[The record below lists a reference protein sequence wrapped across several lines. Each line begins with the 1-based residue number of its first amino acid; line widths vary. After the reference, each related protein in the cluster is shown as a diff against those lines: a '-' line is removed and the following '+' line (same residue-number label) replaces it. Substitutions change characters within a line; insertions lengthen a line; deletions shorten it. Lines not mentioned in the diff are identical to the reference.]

1 MKKLLAFTL
10 LILAYSHSFAQTFL
24 VTGKISDDKNN
35 ALSFS
40 SVMVKG
46 TTQGTNANADG
57 FYSLKLPAGTYEL
70 MFQYVGYKKKVE
82 TIVVAG
88 NATKNII
95 LAPESYN
102 LTEVVIKDG
111 EDPAYAVIRQA
122 IKKRKFYLNEVNA
135 FTCKA
140 YIKGLQRLKDFPKNM
155 AKLINAMS
163 TGSSDKID
171 STLLGVVYL
180 SESETKYHFRKPG
193 DEKEIMYSS
202 KVSGDN
208 KAFSFNQVS
217 DMKFSVYE
225 NLINLEGLSDRPF
238 ISPINENALLSY
250 RYKLLG
256 TTFEDGKM
264 LNKIEVTPKR
274 KTDPCFRGIIY
285 IQENTWRVHSA
296 DVYLTK
302 DAKIDFVDTLHIK
315 QLNAP
320 VNDSIWMPM
329 SLNMT
334 FNFKVFGF
342 VGDGYFNAVFSD
354 YDMHP
359 VFPKKFFKNEVL
371 KVEDGANKK
380 DTAYWQESRPVPLT
394 YEEKTDYREK
404 DSIAKIQNTDRYK
417 DSVDKKGNKFKLNAL
432 LMGYSYNKTAKN
444 FSLNTSGLLTS
455 GVQYNTVE
463 GVNASIKFDMTK
475 RYDDNRRHEFNAT
488 ARYGFSNY
496 LWGGTANWRYLL
508 KPEKFESINVKLGTS
523 AMQFNGNDPIN
534 PTINTSYTL
543 FNNDNFMKLYKKT
556 YAAFSY
562 RKELIN
568 GLIGNFNMEYA
579 ERSAL
584 KNTTDYLWVDDTHKL
599 FTSNDPLKPNT
610 DDSSFTVNNAF
621 VVELGFSIRFRQ
633 KYYTRPHEK
642 RIIGSKYPI
651 INVLYSKAIPGL
663 NTKADYDLVRMSVD
677 DNIRLGLVGTFA
689 YKLKGG
695 YFLNNRYMDFMDY
708 KHFDGNQT
716 LLANQDYLN
725 SFKLLPYYTYST
737 KNWYAEAHAEHHFNG
752 FIFNKIPLLKKSRI
766 QEVVG
771 GHALFNDK
779 ADQYY
784 EVNFGI
790 EHILQIIRIDY
801 VLGYGPKGNFNQGF
815 VIGLGLQF

>member
-1 MKKLLAFTL
+1 MKKLFLFAVFCLACQAFV
-10 LILAYSHSFAQTFL
+10 AQTYI
-24 VTGKISDDKNN
+24 VSGKISDEKRQG
-35 ALSFS
+35 LPFS

-46 TTQGTNANADG
+46 TTIGTNANVDG
-57 FYSLKLPAGTYEL
+57 EYTLKLQSGEYDL
-70 MFQYVGYKKKVE
+70 VYQYVGYKKKIEHV
-82 TIVVAG
+82 TISQNV
-88 NATKNII
+88 TKHIS
-95 LAPESYN
+95 LAPESYE
-102 LTEVVIKDG
+102 LKEVVIKDG

-140 YIKGLQRLKDFPKNM
+140 YIKGLQRLNNFPKKM
-155 AKLINAMS
+155 AKILNNISINES
-163 TGSSDKID
+163 KID

-180 SESETKYHFRKPG
+180 SESETKYHFRRPS

-217 DMKFSVYE
+217 DMKFNLYE
-225 NLINLEGLSDRPF
+225 NLITLDGLSDRPF
-238 ISPINENALLSY
+238 ISPISENALFSY

-264 LNKIEVTPKR
+264 LNKIEITPKR

-320 VNDSIWMPM
+320 VNDTTWMTT
-329 SLNMT
+329 SLNLT
-334 FNFKVFGF
+334 FNFKIIGF
-342 VGDGYFNAVFSD
+342 EGDGYFNAVFSD
-354 YDMHP
+354 YDLHP

-380 DTAYWQESRPVPLT
+380 DTSYWKDSRPVPLT
-394 YEEKTDYREK
+394 VEEATDYRKK
-404 DSIAKIQNTDRYK
+404 DSIANIKNSDHYK
-417 DSVDKKGNKFKLNAL
+417 DSVDKKGNKFTFSDLI
-432 LMGYSYNKTAKN
+432 MGYSYNKTAKQ
-444 FSLNTSGLLTS
+444 FHLTTSGILTSGL
-455 GVQYNTVE
+455 QYNTVE
-463 GVNASIKFDMTK
+463 GANASIKFNINK
-475 RYDDNRRHEFNAT
+475 HYDDNRSHNINAS

-496 LWGGTANWRYLL
+496 LWGGTANWNYVKR
-508 KPEKFESINVKLGTS
+508 PEKFESYNVKIGTS
-523 AMQFNGNDPIN
+523 AMQFNSSEPIN
-534 PTINTSYTL
+534 PSINSAYSL
-543 FNNDNFMKLYKKT
+543 LYNENYMKLYKKT
-556 YAAFSY
+556 FASFSY
-562 RKELIN
+562 RRELIN
-568 GLIGNFNMEYA
+568 GLIASFNTEYA
-579 ERSAL
+579 ERDAL
-584 KNTTDYLWVDDTHKL
+584 RNTADYLWIDDPSKL
-599 FTSNDPLKPNT
+599 FTSNDPLKPHT

-621 VVELGFSIRFRQ
+621 TVELAVSIRFKQ

-642 RIIGSKYPI
+642 VIIGSKFPI
-651 INVLYSKAIPGL
+651 INIGYIKAIPGL
-663 NTKADYDLVRMSVD
+663 NTKADYDLVRMNID
-677 DNIRLGLVGTFA
+677 DNIKLGLVGTFA

-695 YFLNNRYMDFMDY
+695 YFLNNKYMEFMDY
-708 KHFDGNQT
+708 KHFNGNQT
-716 LLANQDYLN
+716 LLANNDYLN

-737 KNWYAEAHAEHHFNG
+737 KNWYAEAHGEHHFNG
-752 FIFNKIPLLKKSRI
+752 FIFNKIPLLKKTRI

-784 EVNFGI
+784 EVNFGL
-790 EHILQIIRIDY
+790 EHILQVIRLDY
-801 VLGYGPKGNFNQGF
+801 VLGYGPKNSFNQGF
-815 VIGLGLQF
+815 LIGLGLEF

>member
-1 MKKLLAFTL
+1 MNKSLLSL
-10 LILAYSHSFAQTFL
+10 FL
-24 VTGKISDDKNN
+24 VLFSMVLSAQQVLVSGKITDEKNQ

-40 SVMVKG
+40 SVLVKG
-46 TTQGTNANADG
+46 STQGTNANADG
-57 FYSLKLPAGTYEL
+57 FYSLKLSPGTYEL
-70 MFQYVGYKKKVE
+70 IFQYVGYKKKVE
-82 TIVVAG
+82 KIVVEG
-88 NATKNII
+88 NTIKNVS
-95 LAPESYN
+95 LSPESYE
-102 LTEVVIKDG
+102 LKEVVIKDG
-111 EDPAYAVIRQA
+111 EDPAYAVIRAA

-140 YIKGLQRLKDFPKNM
+140 YIKGLQRLKDFPKKM
-155 AKLINAMS
+155 VKLINAMNS
-163 TGSSDKID
+163 GGEKID

-180 SESETKYHFRKPG
+180 SESETKYHYRKPN

-202 KVSGDN
+202 RVSGDN

-225 NLINLEGLSDRPF
+225 NLITLDGLSDRPF

-264 LNKIEVTPKR
+264 LNKIEITPKR

-320 VNDSIWMPM
+320 VNDSIWMPTG
-329 SLNMT
+329 LNMT

-354 YDMHP
+354 YDMNP

-380 DTAYWQESRPVPLT
+380 DTGYWKESRPVPLT
-394 YEEKTDYREK
+394 YEEQADYRKK
-404 DSIAKIQNTDRYK
+404 DSIGAIKNTDRYK
-417 DSVDKKGNKFKLNAL
+417 DSIDRKGNKLTLNDL
-432 LMGYSYNKTAKN
+432 ILGYSFNKTAKQ

-463 GVNASIKFDMTK
+463 GINASIKVNMTK
-475 RYDDNRRHEFNAT
+475 RYEDRRSHDLAT
-488 ARYGFSNY
+488 TVRYGFSNY
-496 LWGGTANWRYLL
+496 LWGGTANWKYVF
-508 KPEKFESINVKLGTS
+508 KPEKFESVNVKVGTT
-523 AMQFNGNDPIN
+523 AQQFNGNDPIN
-534 PTINTSYTL
+534 ATMNTSYTL
-543 FNNDNFMKLYKKT
+543 FDNENFMKLYKKS
-556 YAAFSY
+556 YASFGY

-568 GLIGNFNMEYA
+568 GLIVNFNTEYA
-579 ERSAL
+579 ERSSL
-584 KNTTDYLWVDDTHKL
+584 RNTAFDLWVDNKNKL
-599 FTSNDPLKPNT
+599 FTSNDPLRPHT
-610 DDSSFTVNNAF
+610 DDSSFAVNNSF
-621 VVELGFSIRFRQ
+621 IVELGFSIRFKQ
-633 KYYTRPHEK
+633 KYYTRPHQK
-642 RIIGSKYPI
+642 IIVGSKFPI
-651 INVLYSKAIPGL
+651 INVQYTKAIPGL
-663 NTKADYDLVRMSVD
+663 NTKADYDLAKMVID
-677 DNIRLGLVGTFA
+677 DNIKLGLFGTFA
-689 YKLKGG
+689 YRLKGG
-695 YFLNNRYMDFMDY
+695 YFLTSKYVEFMDY

-716 LLANQDYLN
+716 ILANNDYLN

-752 FIFNKIPLLKKSRI
+752 FIFNKVPLLKKYRI

-771 GHALFNDK
+771 GHVLFNDK
-779 ADQYY
+779 LDQYY
-784 EVNFGI
+784 EINFGI

-801 VLGYGPKGNFNQGF
+801 ILGYGPYGKFNQGF
-815 VIGLGLQF
+815 VIGLGLEF

>member
-1 MKKLLAFTL
+1 MKNPILFVFLLFVSTCAV
-10 LILAYSHSFAQTFL
+10 AQSYL
-24 VTGKISDDKNN
+24 VTGKISDEKNQ

-40 SVMVKG
+40 SVLVKG

-57 FYSLKLPAGTYEL
+57 FYSLKLQPGTYEL
-70 MFQYVGYKKKVE
+70 IFQYVGYKKKIEKITVE
-82 TIVVAG
+82 G
-88 NATKNII
+88 NATKNVT
-95 LAPESYN
+95 LSPESYE
-102 LTEVVIKDG
+102 LKEVVIKDG

-122 IKKRKFYLNEVNA
+122 IKKRKYYLNQVNA

-140 YIKGLQRLKDFPKNM
+140 YIKGLQRLKEYPGKM
-155 AKLINAMS
+155 VKLLNAMS
-163 TGSSDKID
+163 PNGEKID

-180 SESETKYHFRKPG
+180 SESETKYHYRKPN

-202 KVSGDN
+202 RVSGNN

-225 NLINLEGLSDRPF
+225 NLISLDGLSDRPF

-264 LNKIEVTPKR
+264 LNKIEITPKR

-320 VNDSIWMPM
+320 VNDSIWM
-329 SLNMT
+329 STGLNMT

-342 VGDGYFNAVFSD
+342 SGDGYFNAVFSE
-354 YDMHP
+354 YDMNP
-359 VFPKKFFKNEVL
+359 VFPKKFFKSEVL

-380 DTAYWQESRPVPLT
+380 DTTYWETTRPVPLT
-394 YEEKTDYREK
+394 NEEQADYRRK
-404 DSIAKIQNTDRYK
+404 DSIGRIKNSDRYK
-417 DSVDKKGNKFKLNAL
+417 DSLDKRGNKFTLSDL
-432 LMGYSYNKTAKN
+432 ILGYSYNKTAKK

-455 GVQYNTVE
+455 GIQYNTVE
-463 GVNASIKFDMTK
+463 GVNASVKVNMTK
-475 RYDDNRRHEFNAT
+475 RYENNRYHTISAA

-496 LWGGTANWRYLL
+496 LWGGTANWKYLRT
-508 KPEKFESINVKLGTS
+508 PEKFESFNVKVGTS
-523 AMQFNGNDPIN
+523 ALQFNSNEPIN
-534 PTINTSYTL
+534 ATMNTSYTL

-556 YAAFSY
+556 YAGFDY
-562 RKELIN
+562 RRELVN
-568 GLIGNFNMEYA
+568 GLITNFKAEYA

-584 KNTTDYLWVDDTHKL
+584 RNTANDLWIDNKNKL
-599 FTSNDPLKPNT
+599 FTSNDPLKPHT
-610 DDSSFTVNNAF
+610 DDSSFTVNNSF
-621 VVELGFSIRFRQ
+621 VVEVGVSIRFKQ

-642 RIIGSKYPI
+642 IIVGSKYPI
-651 INVLYSKAIPGL
+651 INLSFTKAIPGL
-663 NTKADYDLVRMSVD
+663 NTKADYDLAKISID
-677 DNIRLGLVGTFA
+677 DNIKMGLFGTFA

-695 YFLNNRYMDFMDY
+695 YFLSNKYVEFMDY

-716 LLANQDYLN
+716 ILANNDYLN

-737 KNWYAEAHAEHHFNG
+737 KNWYAEGHAEHHFNG
-752 FIFNKIPLLKKSRI
+752 FIFNKIPLLKKYRM

-771 GHALFNDK
+771 GHVLFNDK
-779 ADQYY
+779 LDQYY

-790 EHILQIIRIDY
+790 EHIFQIIRLDY
-801 VLGYGPKGNFNQGF
+801 VLGYGPSGKFNQGF
-815 VIGLGLQF
+815 LIGLGLDF

>member
-1 MKKLLAFTL
+1 
-10 LILAYSHSFAQTFL
+10 
-24 VTGKISDDKNN
+24 
-35 ALSFS
+35 
-40 SVMVKG
+40 
-46 TTQGTNANADG
+46 
-57 FYSLKLPAGTYEL
+57 
-70 MFQYVGYKKKVE
+70 
-82 TIVVAG
+82 
-88 NATKNII
+88 
-95 LAPESYN
+95 
-102 LTEVVIKDG
+102 
-111 EDPAYAVIRQA
+111 
-122 IKKRKFYLNEVNA
+122 
-135 FTCKA
+135 
-140 YIKGLQRLKDFPKNM
+140 
-155 AKLINAMS
+155 
-163 TGSSDKID
+163 
-171 STLLGVVYL
+171 
-180 SESETKYHFRKPG
+180 
-193 DEKEIMYSS
+193 MYSS

-225 NLINLEGLSDRPF
+225 NLISLDGLSDRPF

-264 LNKIEVTPKR
+264 LNKIEITPKR

-302 DAKIDFVDTLHIK
+302 DAKIDFVDTLYIK

-380 DTAYWQESRPVPLT
+380 DTAYWESSRPVPLT
-394 YEEKTDYREK
+394 YEEEADYREK
-404 DSIAKIQNTDRYK
+404 DSIGKIKNSDHYK
-417 DSVDKKGNKFKLNAL
+417 DSLDKKGNKFTLSDL
-432 LMGYSYNKTAKN
+432 IMGYSYNKTTKQ

-463 GVNASIKFDMTK
+463 GVNASLKVDITK
-475 RYDDNRRHEFNAT
+475 RYEDHRYHNLSAS

-496 LWGGTANWRYLL
+496 LIGGTANYKYLM
-508 KPEKFESINVKLGTS
+508 KPEKFESINVKVGTS
-523 AMQFNGNDPIN
+523 ALQFNGNDPIN
-534 PTINTSYTL
+534 ATMNTSYTL

-556 YAAFSY
+556 YASFSY

-568 GLIGNFNMEYA
+568 GLIASFNTEYA
-579 ERSAL
+579 ERSSLRNTANDL
-584 KNTTDYLWVDDTHKL
+584 WIDNKNKL
-599 FTSNDPLKPNT
+599 FTSNNPLKPNT
-610 DDSSFTVNNAF
+610 DDSSFAVNNSF
-621 VVELGFSIRFRQ
+621 IVELGFSIRFKQ
-633 KYYTRPHEK
+633 KYYTRPHQK
-642 RIIGSKYPI
+642 IIVGSKFPI
-651 INVLYSKAIPGL
+651 INVLYTKAISGL
-663 NTKADYDLVRMSVD
+663 NTKADYDLARISID
-677 DNIRLGLVGTFA
+677 DNIKLGLVGTFA

-695 YFLNNRYMDFMDY
+695 YFLSSKYVEFMDY

-716 LLANQDYLN
+716 ILANNDYLN

-737 KNWYAEAHAEHHFNG
+737 KNWYFEAHAEHHFNG
-752 FIFNKIPLLKKSRI
+752 FIFNKLPVLKKSRI
-766 QEVVG
+766 QEVIG
-771 GHALFNDK
+771 GHILFNDK
-779 ADQYY
+779 LDQYY
-784 EVNFGI
+784 EINFGV
-790 EHILQIIRIDY
+790 EHVFQI
-801 VLGYGPKGNFNQGF
+801 
-815 VIGLGLQF
+815 

>member
-1 MKKLLAFTL
+1 MNKSLLSL
-10 LILAYSHSFAQTFL
+10 FL
-24 VTGKISDDKNN
+24 VLFSMVLSAQQVLVSGKITDEKNQ

-40 SVMVKG
+40 SVLVKG
-46 TTQGTNANADG
+46 STQGTNANADG
-57 FYSLKLPAGTYEL
+57 FYSLKLAPGIYEL
-70 MFQYVGYKKKVE
+70 IFQYVGYKKKVE
-82 TIVVAG
+82 KIVVEG
-88 NATKNII
+88 NTIKNVS
-95 LAPESYN
+95 LSPESYE
-102 LTEVVIKDG
+102 LKEVVIKDG
-111 EDPAYAVIRQA
+111 EDPAYAVIRAA

-140 YIKGLQRLKDFPKNM
+140 YIKGLQRLKDFPKKM
-155 AKLINAMS
+155 VKLINAMNS
-163 TGSSDKID
+163 GGEKID

-180 SESETKYHFRKPG
+180 SESETKYHYRKPN

-202 KVSGDN
+202 RVSGDN

-225 NLINLEGLSDRPF
+225 NLITLDGLSDRPF

-264 LNKIEVTPKR
+264 LNKIEITPKR

-320 VNDSIWMPM
+320 VNDSIWMPTG
-329 SLNMT
+329 LNMT

-354 YDMHP
+354 YDMNP

-380 DTAYWQESRPVPLT
+380 DTGYWKESRPVPLT
-394 YEEKTDYREK
+394 YEEQADYRKK
-404 DSIAKIQNTDRYK
+404 DSIGAIKNTDRYK
-417 DSVDKKGNKFKLNAL
+417 DSIDRKGNKLTLNDL
-432 LMGYSYNKTAKN
+432 ILGYSYNKTAKQ

-463 GVNASIKFDMTK
+463 GINASIKVNMTK
-475 RYDDNRRHEFNAT
+475 RYEDRRSHDLAT
-488 ARYGFSNY
+488 TVRYGFSNY
-496 LWGGTANWRYLL
+496 LWGGTANWKYVF
-508 KPEKFESINVKLGTS
+508 KPEKFESVNVKVGTT
-523 AMQFNGNDPIN
+523 AQQFNSNDPIN
-534 PTINTSYTL
+534 ATMNTSYTL
-543 FNNDNFMKLYKKT
+543 FDNENFMKLYKKS
-556 YAAFSY
+556 YASFGY

-568 GLIGNFNMEYA
+568 GLIVNFNTEYA
-579 ERSAL
+579 ERSSL
-584 KNTTDYLWVDDTHKL
+584 RNTAFDLWVDNKTKL
-599 FTSNDPLKPNT
+599 FTSNDPLRPNT
-610 DDSSFTVNNAF
+610 DDSSFAVNNSF
-621 VVELGFSIRFRQ
+621 IVELGFSIRFKQ
-633 KYYTRPHEK
+633 KYYTRPHQK
-642 RIIGSKYPI
+642 IIVGSKFPI
-651 INVLYSKAIPGL
+651 INVQYTKAIPGL
-663 NTKADYDLVRMSVD
+663 NTKADYDLAKMVID
-677 DNIRLGLVGTFA
+677 DNIKLGLFGTFA
-689 YKLKGG
+689 YRLKGG
-695 YFLNNRYMDFMDY
+695 YFLTSKYVEFMDY

-716 LLANQDYLN
+716 ILANNDYLN

-752 FIFNKIPLLKKSRI
+752 FIFNKVPLLKKYRI

-771 GHALFNDK
+771 GHVLFNDK
-779 ADQYY
+779 LDQYY
-784 EVNFGI
+784 EINFGI

-801 VLGYGPKGNFNQGF
+801 ILGYGPNGAFNQGF
-815 VIGLGLQF
+815 VIGLGLEF

>member
-1 MKKLLAFTL
+1 MKNFLFFSVLYIISIGGLAQPF
-10 LILAYSHSFAQTFL
+10 S
-24 VTGKISDDKNN
+24 VTGKITDDKNQ

-40 SVMVKG
+40 SVLVKG

-57 FYSLKLPAGTYEL
+57 FYSLKLTPGTYEL
-70 MFQYVGYKKKVE
+70 IFQYVGYKKKIE
-82 TIVVAG
+82 KLVVDG
-88 NATKNII
+88 NTTKNVV
-95 LAPESYN
+95 LAPESYE
-102 LTEVVIKDG
+102 LKEVVIKDG
-111 EDPAYAVIRQA
+111 EDPAYAVIRAA
-122 IKKRKFYLNEVNA
+122 IKKRKYYLNEVDA

-140 YIKGLQRLKDFPKNM
+140 YIKGLQRLKDFPKKM
-155 AKLINAMS
+155 VKLINAMNTS
-163 TGSSDKID
+163 GEKID

-180 SESETKYHFRKPG
+180 SESETKYHYRKPN

-202 KVSGDN
+202 RVSGDN

-225 NLINLEGLSDRPF
+225 NLITLDGLSDRPF

-264 LNKIEVTPKR
+264 LNKIEITPKR

-320 VNDSIWMPM
+320 VNDSIWMPTG
-329 SLNMT
+329 LNMT

-380 DTAYWQESRPVPLT
+380 DTGYWKESRPVPLT
-394 YEEKTDYREK
+394 SEEQADYRKK
-404 DSIAKIQNTDRYK
+404 DSIGAIKNSDRYK
-417 DSVDKKGNKFKLNAL
+417 DSIDKRGNKLTINDL
-432 LMGYSYNKTAKN
+432 IMGYSYNKTAKK

-463 GVNASIKFDMTK
+463 GVNASIKVDMTK
-475 RYDDNRRHEFNAT
+475 RYENNRYHNLAAT
-488 ARYGFSNY
+488 VRYGFSNY
-496 LWGGTANWRYLL
+496 LWGGTANYKYLI
-508 KPEKFESINVKLGTS
+508 KPEKFESINVKVGTS
-523 AMQFNGNDPIN
+523 ALQFNSNDPIN
-534 PTINTSYTL
+534 ATMNTYYTL

-556 YAAFSY
+556 YASFSY

-568 GLIGNFNMEYA
+568 GVIGYFETEYS
-579 ERSAL
+579 ERSSLRNTANDL
-584 KNTTDYLWVDDTHKL
+584 WIDNKNKL
-599 FTSNDPLKPNT
+599 FTSNNPLKSNT
-610 DDSSFTVNNAF
+610 DDSSFAVNNSF
-621 VVELGFSIRFRQ
+621 VVGVGFTIRFKQ
-633 KYYTRPHEK
+633 KYYTRPHQK
-642 RIIGSKYPI
+642 IIVGSKYPTLGLSYI
-651 INVLYSKAIPGL
+651 KAIPGL
-663 NTKADYDLVRMSVD
+663 NTKADYDVAKIVVD
-677 DNIRLGLVGTFA
+677 DNIKLGLFGTFA
-689 YKLKGG
+689 YRLKGG
-695 YFLNNRYMDFMDY
+695 YFLTNKYVEFMDY

-716 LLANQDYLN
+716 ILANNDYLN

-737 KNWYAEAHAEHHFNG
+737 KNWYAEGHAEHHFNG
-752 FIFNKIPLLKKSRI
+752 FIFNKVPLLKKYRI

-771 GHALFNDK
+771 GHVLFNDK
-779 ADQYY
+779 LDQYY
-784 EVNFGI
+784 EINFGI

-815 VIGLGLQF
+815 VIGLGLEF

>member
-1 MKKLLAFTL
+1 MKKSLLSL
-10 LILAYSHSFAQTFL
+10 FL
-24 VTGKISDDKNN
+24 VLFSLVLSAQQVLVSGKITDEKNQ

-40 SVMVKG
+40 SVLVKG
-46 TTQGTNANADG
+46 STQGTNANADG
-57 FYSLKLPAGTYEL
+57 FYSLKLAPGTYEL
-70 MFQYVGYKKKVE
+70 IFQYVGYKKKVE
-82 TIVVAG
+82 KIIVDGNTIKNVA
-88 NATKNII
+88 
-95 LAPESYN
+95 LSPESYE
-102 LTEVVIKDG
+102 LKEVVIKDG
-111 EDPAYAVIRQA
+111 EDPAYAVIRAA

-140 YIKGLQRLKDFPKNM
+140 YIKGLQRLKDFPKKM
-155 AKLINAMS
+155 VKLINAMNS
-163 TGSSDKID
+163 GGEKID

-180 SESETKYHFRKPG
+180 SESETKYHYRKPN

-202 KVSGDN
+202 RVSGDN

-225 NLINLEGLSDRPF
+225 NLITLDGLSDRPF

-264 LNKIEVTPKR
+264 LNKIEITPKR

-320 VNDSIWMPM
+320 VNDSIWMPTG
-329 SLNMT
+329 LNMT

-354 YDMHP
+354 YDMNP

-380 DTAYWQESRPVPLT
+380 DTGYWKESRPVPLT
-394 YEEKTDYREK
+394 YEEQADYRKK
-404 DSIAKIQNTDRYK
+404 DSIGAIKNTDRYK
-417 DSVDKKGNKFKLNAL
+417 DSIDRKGNKLTLNDL
-432 LMGYSYNKTAKN
+432 ILGYSYNKTAKQ

-463 GVNASIKFDMTK
+463 GINASIKVNMTK
-475 RYDDNRRHEFNAT
+475 RYEDRRSHDLAT
-488 ARYGFSNY
+488 TVRYGFSNY
-496 LWGGTANWRYLL
+496 LWGGTANWKYVF
-508 KPEKFESINVKLGTS
+508 KPEKFESVNVKVGTT
-523 AMQFNGNDPIN
+523 AQQFNGNDPIN
-534 PTINTSYTL
+534 ATMNTSYTL
-543 FNNDNFMKLYKKT
+543 FDNENFMKLYKKS
-556 YAAFSY
+556 YASFGY

-568 GLIGNFNMEYA
+568 GLIVNFNTEYA
-579 ERSAL
+579 ERSSL
-584 KNTTDYLWVDDTHKL
+584 RNTAFDLWVDNKTKL
-599 FTSNDPLKPNT
+599 FTSNDPLRPNT
-610 DDSSFTVNNAF
+610 DDSSFAVNNSF
-621 VVELGFSIRFRQ
+621 IVELGFSIRFKQ
-633 KYYTRPHEK
+633 KYYTRPHQK
-642 RIIGSKYPI
+642 IIVGSKFPI
-651 INVLYSKAIPGL
+651 INVQYTKAIPGL
-663 NTKADYDLVRMSVD
+663 NTKADYDLAKMVID
-677 DNIRLGLVGTFA
+677 DNIKLGLFGTFA
-689 YKLKGG
+689 YRLKGG
-695 YFLNNRYMDFMDY
+695 YFLTNKYVEFMDY

-716 LLANQDYLN
+716 ILANNDYLN

-752 FIFNKIPLLKKSRI
+752 FIFNKVPLLKKYRI

-771 GHALFNDK
+771 GHVLFNDK
-779 ADQYY
+779 LDQYY
-784 EVNFGI
+784 EINFGI

-801 VLGYGPKGNFNQGF
+801 ILGYGPYGKFNQGF
-815 VIGLGLQF
+815 VIGLGLEF

>member
-1 MKKLLAFTL
+1 MQKSLLSL
-10 LILAYSHSFAQTFL
+10 FL
-24 VTGKISDDKNN
+24 VLFSVILSAQQVLVSGKITDEKNQ

-40 SVMVKG
+40 SVLVKG
-46 TTQGTNANADG
+46 STQGTNANADG
-57 FYSLKLPAGTYEL
+57 FYSLKLAPGTYEL
-70 MFQYVGYKKKVE
+70 IFQYVGYKKKVE
-82 TIVVAG
+82 KIIVEGNTIKNVA
-88 NATKNII
+88 
-95 LAPESYN
+95 LSPESYE
-102 LTEVVIKDG
+102 LKEVVIKDG
-111 EDPAYAVIRQA
+111 EDPAYAVIRAA
-122 IKKRKFYLNEVNA
+122 IKKRKYYLNEVNA

-140 YIKGLQRLKDFPKNM
+140 YIKGLQRLKDFPKKM
-155 AKLINAMS
+155 VKLINAMNS
-163 TGSSDKID
+163 GGEKID

-180 SESETKYHFRKPG
+180 SESETKYHYRKPN

-202 KVSGDN
+202 RVSGDN

-225 NLINLEGLSDRPF
+225 NLITLDGLSDRPF

-264 LNKIEVTPKR
+264 LNKIEITPKR

-320 VNDSIWMPM
+320 VNDSIWMPTG
-329 SLNMT
+329 LNMT

-342 VGDGYFNAVFSD
+342 IGDGYFNAVFSD
-354 YDMHP
+354 YDMNP

-380 DTAYWQESRPVPLT
+380 DTGYWKESRPVPLT
-394 YEEKTDYREK
+394 DEEQADYRKK
-404 DSIAKIQNTDRYK
+404 DSIGAIKNSDRYK
-417 DSVDKKGNKFKLNAL
+417 DSIDRKGNKLTLNDL
-432 LMGYSYNKTAKN
+432 ILGYSFNKTAKQ

-463 GVNASIKFDMTK
+463 GINASIKVNMTK
-475 RYDDNRRHEFNAT
+475 RYEDRRSHDLAT
-488 ARYGFSNY
+488 TVRYGFSNY
-496 LWGGTANWRYLL
+496 LWGGTANWKYVF
-508 KPEKFESINVKLGTS
+508 KPEKFESVNVKAGTT
-523 AMQFNGNDPIN
+523 AQQFNGNDPIN
-534 PTINTSYTL
+534 ATMNTSYTL
-543 FNNDNFMKLYKKT
+543 FDNENFMKLYKKS
-556 YAAFSY
+556 YASFGY

-568 GLIGNFNMEYA
+568 GLIVNFNTEYA
-579 ERSAL
+579 ERSSL
-584 KNTTDYLWVDDTHKL
+584 RNTAFDLWVDNKNKL
-599 FTSNDPLKPNT
+599 FTSNDPLRPHT
-610 DDSSFTVNNAF
+610 DDSSFTVNNSF
-621 VVELGFSIRFRQ
+621 IVELGFSIRFKQ
-633 KYYTRPHEK
+633 KYYTRPHQK
-642 RIIGSKYPI
+642 IIVGSKFPI
-651 INVLYSKAIPGL
+651 INVQYTKAIPGL
-663 NTKADYDLVRMSVD
+663 NTKADYDLAKMVID
-677 DNIRLGLVGTFA
+677 DNIKLGLFGTFA
-689 YKLKGG
+689 YRLKGG
-695 YFLNNRYMDFMDY
+695 YFLTSKYVEFMDY

-716 LLANQDYLN
+716 ILANNDYLN

-752 FIFNKIPLLKKSRI
+752 FIFNKVPLLKKYRI

-771 GHALFNDK
+771 GHVLFNDK
-779 ADQYY
+779 LDQYY

-790 EHILQIIRIDY
+790 EHILQIIRVDY
-801 VLGYGPKGNFNQGF
+801 ILGYGPYGQFNQGF
-815 VIGLGLQF
+815 VIGLGLEF

>member
-1 MKKLLAFTL
+1 MNKSLLSL
-10 LILAYSHSFAQTFL
+10 FL
-24 VTGKISDDKNN
+24 VLFSMVLSAQQVLVSGKITDEKNQ

-40 SVMVKG
+40 SVLVKG
-46 TTQGTNANADG
+46 STQGTNANADG
-57 FYSLKLPAGTYEL
+57 FYSLKLAPGTYEL
-70 MFQYVGYKKKVE
+70 IFQYVGYKKKVE
-82 TIVVAG
+82 KVIVDGNTIKNVA
-88 NATKNII
+88 
-95 LAPESYN
+95 LSPESYE
-102 LTEVVIKDG
+102 LKEVVIKDG
-111 EDPAYAVIRQA
+111 EDPAYAVIRAA

-140 YIKGLQRLKDFPKNM
+140 YIKGLQRLKDFPKKM
-155 AKLINAMS
+155 VKLINAMNS
-163 TGSSDKID
+163 GGEKID

-180 SESETKYHFRKPG
+180 SESETKYHYRKPN

-202 KVSGDN
+202 RVSGDN

-225 NLINLEGLSDRPF
+225 NLITLDGLSDRPF

-264 LNKIEVTPKR
+264 LNKIEITPKR

-320 VNDSIWMPM
+320 VNDSIWMPTG
-329 SLNMT
+329 LNMT

-354 YDMHP
+354 YDMNP

-380 DTAYWQESRPVPLT
+380 DTGYWKESRPVPLT
-394 YEEKTDYREK
+394 YEEQADYRKK
-404 DSIAKIQNTDRYK
+404 DSIGAIKNTDRYK
-417 DSVDKKGNKFKLNAL
+417 DSIDRKGNKLTLNDL
-432 LMGYSYNKTAKN
+432 ILGYSYNKTAKQ

-463 GVNASIKFDMTK
+463 GINASIKVNMTK
-475 RYDDNRRHEFNAT
+475 RYEDRRSHDLAT
-488 ARYGFSNY
+488 TVRYGFSNY
-496 LWGGTANWRYLL
+496 LWGGTANWKYVF
-508 KPEKFESINVKLGTS
+508 KPEKFESVNVKVGTT
-523 AMQFNGNDPIN
+523 AQQFNGNDPIN
-534 PTINTSYTL
+534 ATMNTSYTL
-543 FNNDNFMKLYKKT
+543 FDNENFMKLYKKS
-556 YAAFSY
+556 YASFGY

-568 GLIGNFNMEYA
+568 GLIVNFNTEYA
-579 ERSAL
+579 ERSSL
-584 KNTTDYLWVDDTHKL
+584 RNTAFDLWVDNKTKL
-599 FTSNDPLKPNT
+599 FTSNDPLRPHT
-610 DDSSFTVNNAF
+610 DDSSFAVNNSF
-621 VVELGFSIRFRQ
+621 IVELGFSIRFKQ
-633 KYYTRPHEK
+633 KYYTRPHQK
-642 RIIGSKYPI
+642 IIVGSKFPI
-651 INVLYSKAIPGL
+651 INVQYTKAIPGL
-663 NTKADYDLVRMSVD
+663 NTKADYDLAKMVID
-677 DNIRLGLVGTFA
+677 DNIKLGLFGTFA
-689 YKLKGG
+689 YRLKGG
-695 YFLNNRYMDFMDY
+695 YFLTSKYVEFMDY

-716 LLANQDYLN
+716 ILANNDYLN

-752 FIFNKIPLLKKSRI
+752 FIFNKVPLLKKYRI

-771 GHALFNDK
+771 GHVLFNDK
-779 ADQYY
+779 LDQYY
-784 EVNFGI
+784 EINFGI
-790 EHILQIIRIDY
+790 EHILQIIRVDY
-801 VLGYGPKGNFNQGF
+801 ILGYGPYGKFNQGF
-815 VIGLGLQF
+815 VIGLGLEF

>member
-1 MKKLLAFTL
+1 MNKLLL
-10 LILAYSHSFAQTFL
+10 SLFL
-24 VTGKISDDKNN
+24 VLFSMVLSAQQVLVSGKITDEKNQ

-40 SVMVKG
+40 SVLVKG
-46 TTQGTNANADG
+46 STQGTNANADG
-57 FYSLKLPAGTYEL
+57 FYSLKLAPGIYEL
-70 MFQYVGYKKKVE
+70 IFQYVGYKKKVE
-82 TIVVAG
+82 KIVVEG
-88 NATKNII
+88 NTIKNVS
-95 LAPESYN
+95 LSPESYE
-102 LTEVVIKDG
+102 LKEVVIKDG
-111 EDPAYAVIRQA
+111 EDPAYAVIRAA

-140 YIKGLQRLKDFPKNM
+140 YIKGLQRLKDFPKKM
-155 AKLINAMS
+155 VKLINAMNS
-163 TGSSDKID
+163 GGEKID

-180 SESETKYHFRKPG
+180 SESETKYHYRKPN

-202 KVSGDN
+202 RVSGDN

-225 NLINLEGLSDRPF
+225 NLITLDGLSDRPF

-264 LNKIEVTPKR
+264 LNKIEITPKR

-320 VNDSIWMPM
+320 VNDSIWMPTG
-329 SLNMT
+329 LNMT

-354 YDMHP
+354 YDMNP

-380 DTAYWQESRPVPLT
+380 DTGYWKESRPVPLT
-394 YEEKTDYREK
+394 YEEQADYRKK
-404 DSIAKIQNTDRYK
+404 DSIGAIKNTDRYK
-417 DSVDKKGNKFKLNAL
+417 DSIDRKGNKLTLNDL
-432 LMGYSYNKTAKN
+432 ILGYSYNKTAKQ

-455 GVQYNTVE
+455 GVQYNTIE
-463 GVNASIKFDMTK
+463 GINASIKVNMTK
-475 RYDDNRRHEFNAT
+475 RYEDRRSHDLAT
-488 ARYGFSNY
+488 TVRYGFSNY
-496 LWGGTANWRYLL
+496 LWGGTANWKYVF
-508 KPEKFESINVKLGTS
+508 KPEKFESVNVKVGTT
-523 AMQFNGNDPIN
+523 AQQFNSNDPIN
-534 PTINTSYTL
+534 ATMNTSYTL
-543 FNNDNFMKLYKKT
+543 FDNENFMKLYKKS
-556 YAAFSY
+556 YASFGY

-568 GLIGNFNMEYA
+568 GLIVNFNTEYA
-579 ERSAL
+579 ERSSL
-584 KNTTDYLWVDDTHKL
+584 RNTAFDLWVDNKTKL
-599 FTSNDPLKPNT
+599 FTSNDPLRPNT
-610 DDSSFTVNNAF
+610 DDSSFAVNNSF
-621 VVELGFSIRFRQ
+621 IVELGFSIRFKQ
-633 KYYTRPHEK
+633 KYYTRPHQK
-642 RIIGSKYPI
+642 IIVGSKFPI
-651 INVLYSKAIPGL
+651 INVQYTKAIPGL
-663 NTKADYDLVRMSVD
+663 NTKADYDLAKMVID
-677 DNIRLGLVGTFA
+677 DNIKLGLFGTFA
-689 YKLKGG
+689 YRLKGG
-695 YFLNNRYMDFMDY
+695 YFLTSKYVEFMDY

-716 LLANQDYLN
+716 ILANNDYLN

-752 FIFNKIPLLKKSRI
+752 FIFNKVPLLKKYRI

-771 GHALFNDK
+771 GHVLFNDK
-779 ADQYY
+779 LDQYY
-784 EVNFGI
+784 EINFGI

-801 VLGYGPKGNFNQGF
+801 ILGYGPNGAFNQGF
-815 VIGLGLQF
+815 VIGLGLEF